1 MKIETKQSILDFGKT
16 ISGCYSNKLQAQ
28 NNPKDFANINIY
40 FIPIAWSIL
49 NAPGLYSE
57 QVYNH
62 LPWSPYRQALH
73 TIDFT
78 NGIFRLKNYRIMNK
92 ERIAGSGLN
101 KTLLTEL
108 SKDKIVEREF
118 CGMDFKHIKK
128 DYYIGSIQAGK
139 NCILSRNGKSSY
151 LVSNVELRGDSFIS
165 EDSGIDIETDQKI
178 WGSDNGPF
186 IFQKTISYKTEINE
200 EWIIGP

>member
-1 MKIETKQSILDFGKT
+1 
-16 ISGCYSNKLQAQ
+16 
-28 NNPKDFANINIY
+28 
-40 FIPIAWSIL
+40 
-49 NAPGLYSE
+49 
-57 QVYNH
+57 
-62 LPWSPYRQALH
+62 
-73 TIDFT
+73 
-78 NGIFRLKNYRIMNK
+78 
-92 ERIAGSGLN
+92 
-101 KTLLTEL
+101 
-108 SKDKIVEREF
+108 
-118 CGMDFKHIKK
+118 MDFKHIKK